1 MKRSAHRTETHEILS
16 DPMSPFIIQTCV
28 FKAFYNKLIAIL
40 YMLFL
45 HLSAVFVHTMT
56 YVFLKKREIS
66 SIIKNTGDI
75 LKSQLLSMSQLLS
88 FCKLN
93 QIAKNDR

>member
-1 MKRSAHRTETHEILS
+1 M
-16 DPMSPFIIQTCV
+16 CC
-28 FKAFYNKLIAIL
+28 
-40 YMLFL
+40 
-45 HLSAVFVHTMT
+45 VHTMT

-66 SIIKNTGDI
+66 SIIKNAGDI

-93 QIAKNDR
+93 QIAENDR